1 MRTAMK
7 TRPALAITA
16 ILATAMVLVSAL
28 GLCLGGCS
36 SKPTKP
42 GQYTNTK
49 DGFSITAPASWEKAE
64 GKMGMTVVFV
74 EPLAGASDTF
84 RENVNVVVEKLPA
97 GMGLDGY
104 VKACNEALAKMM
116 TNFKEVSSAR
126 VKLGENDAQRN
137 VYQHKMGVY
146 DLKVLGY
153 FVVHGGR
160 AYILTCTATV
170 DEYDNH
176 EPAFEDI
183 CKTFQTQ

>member
-1 MRTAMK
+1 MK
-7 TRPALAITA
+7 IRPASATIAT
-16 ILATAMVLVSAL
+16 LATAMVLASAL

-36 SKPTKP
+36 SKPAKP

-49 DGFSITAPASWEKAE
+49 DRFTITAPTSWEKAE

-153 FVVHGGR
+153 FVVHGGW

>member
-1 MRTAMK
+1 
-7 TRPALAITA
+7 
-16 ILATAMVLVSAL
+16 MVLASAL

-36 SKPTKP
+36 SKAAKTGQPTSGKN
-42 GQYTNTK
+42 GFTSTK